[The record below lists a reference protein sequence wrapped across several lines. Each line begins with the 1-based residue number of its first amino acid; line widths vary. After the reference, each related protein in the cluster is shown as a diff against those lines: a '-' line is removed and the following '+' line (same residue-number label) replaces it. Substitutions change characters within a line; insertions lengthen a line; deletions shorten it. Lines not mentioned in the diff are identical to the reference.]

1 MSLSI
6 SQAIAVS
13 FPKVIA
19 DKGKAANQWEE
30 SALLREMKKQGMI
43 KSQSLGPTIELPLD
57 YQRNQS
63 AVFQTTDLQPLSL
76 GKTEVLTSAS
86 YSVAELTAPI
96 VWSKKDEVQNPT
108 DQQKIA
114 LVSSLIDNALSTH
127 DDLIEQYMFATSTNG
142 FLGLGTHITT
152 AGTGSDGGIDSSGN
166 TWWRNQQNTYVDD
179 TDIEASMTTTWNQ
192 CAKGSGSKMM
202 PTLIV
207 SDSAQQALFEG
218 TQQANQRYIDTD
230 ELKAGFKV
238 LGFKTARYIF
248 SQYGS
253 TTIQHFLNPKNFM
266 LIVSKEMYRDLGET
280 QEIPNAN
287 GFVRKLY
294 TALQSVT
301 NNRSRIGASHT

>member
-43 KSQSLGPTIELPLD
+43 KSMSLGPTIELPLD
-57 YQRNQS
+57 FQRNQS
-63 AVFQTTDLQPLSL
+63 GAFQVTDLQPLSL

-86 YSVAELTAPI
+86 YGIAELTAPI

-114 LVSSLIDNALSTH
+114 LVSSLVDNALSTH
-127 DDLIEQYMFATSTNG
+127 DDLIEQALFVSNTNG
-142 FLGLGTHITT
+142 FLGLPTHITT
-152 AGTGSDGGIDSSGN
+152 AGTGSDGGIDSSAN

-179 TDIEASMTTTWNQ
+179 TDIEAGMTTTWNQ
-192 CAKGSGSKMM
+192 CAKGSGSKLM

-218 TQQANQRYIDTD
+218 TQQANQRYVDTD
-230 ELKAGFKV
+230 ELKAGFRV
-238 LGFKTARYIF
+238 LAFKTARYTF
-248 SQYGS
+248 SQYGL
-253 TTIQHFLNPKNFM
+253 TNVQHFLNPKSFF
-266 LIVSKEMYRDLGET
+266 LVVSSNMYRDLGDT

-301 NNRSRIGASHT
+301 NNRSRLGANHT